1 MKDRTKV
8 HRAPAAFLQRSELN
22 SRSSDHVKRESGSN
36 LDLSTDHALPPH
48 VLSENK
54 GGDSEWEGGWGGDS
68 WSTHPSLEFTGLDR
82 WVLRGVHP
90 TLLWGLEGIRKDF

>member
-1 MKDRTKV
+1 M

-54 GGDSEWEGGWGGDS
+54 GGDSEWEGGWEVTPGAPIPLWNSQGWIGGYS
-68 WSTHPSLEFTGLDR
+68 EVYTPPCF
-82 WVLRGVHP
+82 GV
-90 TLLWGLEGIRKDF
+90 